1 MSRDLKR
8 FALLH
13 ALALATLTLSACS
26 QPAPSREDLIGV
38 WKADAGGVLIL
49 RANGTAE
56 VRDAPIDVDFPKP
69 RIPFSGRGTW
79 SLAEPPG
86 AREFLIFSRHVDVT
100 IMSGDE
106 LIMGSPCY
114 SSSPP
119 APRGLVKF
127 IPPILLQ
134 SPSLQFENC
143 DDGEFKYAFQ
153 KQ

>member
-1 MSRDLKR
+1 MRR
-8 FALLH
+8 FALSST
-13 ALALATLTLSACS
+13 LALAAVALSACS

-56 VRDAPIDVDFPKP
+56 VRGAPIDVDFPKP
-69 RIPFSGRGTW
+69 RVPFSGTGTW

-86 AREFLIFSRHVDVT
+86 TREFLIFSRPVEVT

-106 LIMGSPCY
+106 LIMGAPCY
-114 SSSPP
+114 ASSPP
-119 APRGLVKF
+119 APRALVKF
-127 IPPILLQ
+127 IPPIFL
-134 SPSLQFENC
+134 SRPTLQFENC